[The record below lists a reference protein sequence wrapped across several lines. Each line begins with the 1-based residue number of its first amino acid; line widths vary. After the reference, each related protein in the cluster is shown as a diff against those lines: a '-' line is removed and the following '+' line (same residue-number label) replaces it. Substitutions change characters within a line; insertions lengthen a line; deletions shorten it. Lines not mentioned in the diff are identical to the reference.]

1 MYDPVLG
8 RFLSC
13 DNYVQEPDNSQNFN
27 RYSYC
32 LNNPLRYTDPS
43 GELFGID
50 DAVWIFAAFS
60 AASSAMQAAATG
72 QSVWKAVGISLLSS
86 AASYGIGQAFG
97 SLGGFWNE
105 AARAGAHGLASGLT
119 TSLSG
124 GKFFNGFASG
134 VVSSGM
140 GSFAQSGM
148 MSTGAMIGCCT
159 VMGGLTSWATGGNF
173 WDGAQSG
180 LMIGAL
186 NHGLHGDEHQTVI
199 RDGSKVGYQIL
210 LDDVVVTKYKVS
222 WSTGIGMFGTAVGS
236 WFKSWDKLNNKW
248 RSKWVWDDKQAIKK
262 ATGYK
267 IKTKTSTIYNKI
279 TAISPKAQNCA
290 KGLGYATAAY
300 DVYDTT
306 SKIIDKRSIGL
317 GDAIQYSI
325 TGASLVPGYGT
336 IISLGYMGA
345 DYIYTTCSGQS
356 IQNALNNE
364 LTIYSW
370 KKQ

>member
-1 MYDPVLG
+1 MCYAL
-8 RFLSC
+8 
-13 DNYVQEPDNSQNFN
+13 QEGERPKVN

-124 GKFFNGFASG
+124 GKFWSGFASG

-210 LDDVVVTKYKVS
+210 LDDVVVTQYKVS
-222 WSTGIGMFGTAVGS
+222 WSTGIGMAGTLIGKTAKWYS
-236 WFKSWDKLNNKW
+236 KL
-248 RSKWVWDDKQAIKK
+248 
-262 ATGYK
+262 
-267 IKTKTSTIYNKI
+267 KTSTKSHYTHNFVKSYNSNKWVQKHNIKI
-279 TAISPKAQNCA
+279 TAKNATIYKGIG
-290 KGLGYATAAY
+290 KGLNSA
-300 DVYDTT
+300 
-306 SKIIDKRSIGL
+306 SKLLGKASAFTNGIENAIDIMQTGRVGL
-317 GDAIQYSI
+317 GNVVDFGVNFIP
-325 TGASLVPGYGT
+325 GAGLVY
-336 IISLGYMGA
+336 IGA
-345 DYIYTTCSGQS
+345 DYLYFQYSGMN
-356 IQNALNNE
+356 IRDGLNNVVS
-364 LTIYSW
+364 YQW
-370 KKQ
+370 R